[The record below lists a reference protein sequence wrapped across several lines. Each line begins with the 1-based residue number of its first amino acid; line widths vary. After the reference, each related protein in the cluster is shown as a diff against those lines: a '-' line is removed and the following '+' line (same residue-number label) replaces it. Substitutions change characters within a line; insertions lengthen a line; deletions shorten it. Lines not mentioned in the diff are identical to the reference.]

1 MSAWYYAKNSRQYGP
16 IAFDALRKLAVDGLL
31 SSTDLVWHEDL
42 SDWQPAGQISGLFQA
57 TPATKSAPPFPTRAM
72 PTPAMI
78 ASTAL
83 PADHPPARPN
93 VGPSQENLAVAALV
107 LGCASF
113 VFFGPVLGIPGLICG
128 KIALR
133 NMRIYGNDTGKG
145 MAQAGVIIGYIWC
158 GFIALILLAVILFI
172 VFMIVAAGAAG

>member
-1 MSAWYYAKNSRQYGP
+1 MSEWYYARNNRQYGP
-16 IAFDALRKLAVDGLL
+16 IAFEALRQLAGDGLL
-31 SSTDLVWHEDL
+31 SPGDLVWHEDL
-42 SDWQPAGQISGLFQA
+42 SDWQPAGQIDGLFQA
-57 TPATKSAPPFPTRAM
+57 PAAVGPLPSLPTRA
-72 PTPAMI
+72 TPA
-78 ASTAL
+78 S
-83 PADHPPARPN
+83 PGGYSQQSRS

-133 NMRIYGNDTGKG
+133 NMRTYGNDTGKG

-158 GFIALILLAVILFI
+158 VLIALFILVVILFI
-172 VFMIVAAGAAG
+172 LFVVVAAGAGAR